1 MKRIFPCPPDTNEP
15 LVVIAQSSSEM
26 PLLTSTNEF
35 NSKMMTPVH
44 DKEETK
50 TSSKCYIQ
58 VTGMTCAS
66 CVANIERNLRR
77 EEGKTLLKPV
87 ILCTDLR
94 TLSFLSSYVFYNHVY
109 GSCQGLMKT
118 ISDVQDN
125 LHFLTASFFN
135 CFVPLDVGPVLFTS

>member
-58 VTGMTCAS
+58 VTGMTCDS

-125 LHFLTASFFN
+125 LHFLTASFFY
-135 CFVPLDVGPVLFTS
+135 CFVLLDVVPVLFTS